1 MVTFDDLV
9 KGLREVGIEEGDLL
23 LVQSSYKSF
32 GGVDGG
38 PPTIIEAL
46 IHVLGEEGTLIMP
59 AFSFDFC
66 EGEPWDVR
74 NSPSKMG
81 IITELFRQ
89 DPRSCRVFHP
99 IYSFSISG
107 KHAEEICSY
116 RYKSSYGSDSVFAK
130 MRELDGKMVFLGV
143 HPNVSITFLHHVE
156 EMIGV
161 DYRYMKEFTG
171 QVTDWDGST
180 TEATFSMMVRDID
193 KGVITDADEMCDLL
207 DEHVLAGMNKIGEA
221 TIRLFNVNEVFEYTS
236 REIKRDPFLM
246 HRIEKY

>member
-1 MVTFDDLV
+1 MVTFEDLV
-9 KGLREVGIEEGDLL
+9 KGLRDVGIEEGDLL
-23 LVQSSYKSF
+23 LAQSSYKSF

-38 PPTIIEAL
+38 PKTIIEAL
-46 IHVLGEEGTLIMP
+46 IHAVGEEGTLIMP

-74 NSPSKMG
+74 NSPSRMG

-99 IYSFSISG
+99 IYSVSVSG

-116 RYKSSYGSDSVFAK
+116 RYKSSYGPDSVFAK
-130 MRELDGKMVFLGV
+130 MRELNGKMVFLGV
-143 HPNVSITFLHHVE
+143 HPNISITFLHHVE

-171 QVTDWDGST
+171 QVTDWDGNT
-180 TEATFSMMVRDID
+180 YEDTFTMMVRDIE
-193 KGVITDADEMCDLL
+193 KGVITDAVKMGELL
-207 DEHVLAGMNKIGEA
+207 DEKVLLKMNKIGEA
-221 TIRLFNVNEVFEYTS
+221 TVRLFDVNEVFEFTS

-246 HRIEKY
+246 HRIEKD